1 MKTDSIFYQLF
12 QTSPNIFFELI
23 GRSFTEG
30 DSYEFKSVAVKQTNL
45 TIDGV
50 FLPLGESSSQTVYF
64 VEVQFQ
70 KDQEL
75 YHRLFSEILLY
86 LRQNQSTFDWQAAI
100 VYPTRGLEP
109 DESRLHRALL
119 NSPQVQQV
127 YLDELGEA
135 ADQSMGIGLVKLVV
149 ESEENAPERARQLI
163 DRARQEAAGSIS
175 TANIVEL
182 VETIFIYKFPSL
194 SGQEI
199 EQMLN
204 LSELK
209 QTRVY
214 QEALAEGER
223 RNQLRAVPQLLR
235 FGLSVEQV
243 AQALGLDVEAVRRL
257 AQNQS
262 ENGGLPGNP

>member
-1 MKTDSIFYQLF
+1 MSKENIKTDCFAWSNAQLDLVV
-12 QTSPNIFFELI
+12 Q
-23 GRSFTEG
+23 
-30 DSYEFKSVAVKQTNL
+30 
-45 TIDGV
+45 
-50 FLPLGESSSQTVYF
+50 YF
-64 VEVQFQ
+64 MSTLHETRNQF
-70 KDQEL
+70 
-75 YHRLFSEILLY
+75 Y

-175 TANIVEL
+175 TAGIIDL
-182 VETIFIYKFPSL
+182 VETIFIYKFPRL
-194 SGQEI
+194 SRQEI

-214 QEALAEGER
+214 QEALEEGREQERGEGER
-223 RNQLRAVPQLLR
+223 RIQLRAVPQLLR
-235 FGLSVEQV
+235 FGLSEEQV